1 MYLAPERA
9 TCLTAAEP
17 ASLIRSAFKVRE
29 VRTGMF
35 TGTSTRMPDSESSM
49 HLASAKRGLP
59 EGSTQEMRIGP
70 A

>member
-1 MYLAPERA
+1 MYFAPWRV
-9 TCLTAAEP
+9 TCLTDAEP
-17 ASLIRSAFKVRE
+17 ASLIRSAFKVRG

-49 HLASAKRGLP
+49 HFPIAKRGP
-59 EGSTQEMRIGP
+59 ESSSQEMRIGP